1 MATTVKLDDIAEGME
16 FQTEETAFY
25 LNKKTG
31 EVVTIIDRD
40 FRAAEDS
47 EPIEHFPEWEHE
59 NLKEKRST
67 EIVSISNLNREHRR
81 KFLAVQN
88 NLICQR

>member
-1 MATTVKLDDIAEGME
+1 MAITVKFDDIVEGME
-16 FQTEETAFY
+16 FQTEETIPY

-31 EVVTIIDRD
+31 EVGTITNRD

-47 EPIEHFPEWEHE
+47 KPMEHFPEWEHE
-59 NLKEKRST
+59 SLKEKRST
-67 EIVSISNLNREHRR
+67 EIGSISNFNNEHRR

>member
-1 MATTVKLDDIAEGME
+1 MAISVK
-16 FQTEETAFY
+16 
-25 LNKKTG
+25 
-31 EVVTIIDRD
+31 V
-40 FRAAEDS
+40 AEDS
-47 EPIEHFPEWEHE
+47 EPMEHFPEWEHE

-67 EIVSISNLNREHRR
+67 EIVSISDFNHEHPR

>member
-1 MATTVKLDDIAEGME
+1 MAITVKLDDIVEGME
-16 FQTEETAFY
+16 LQTEKTIPY

-31 EVVTIIDRD
+31 EVVTITDRD

-47 EPIEHFPEWEHE
+47 EPMEHFLEWEHE

-67 EIVSISNLNREHRR
+67 EIVSISNFNHEHRR
-81 KFLAVQN
+81 EFLAVQN

>member
-1 MATTVKLDDIAEGME
+1 MAITVKFDDIVEGME
-16 FQTEETAFY
+16 FQTEETISY
-25 LNKKTG
+25 LNRKTG
-31 EVVTIIDRD
+31 EVATITDRE

-47 EPIEHFPEWEHE
+47 EPLEHFPEWEHE

-67 EIVSISNLNREHRR
+67 EIVSIPNFNHEHRR

>member
-1 MATTVKLDDIAEGME
+1 MAITVKFDDIVEGME
-16 FQTEETAFY
+16 FQTEENISY
-25 LNKKTG
+25 LNRKTG
-31 EVVTIIDRD
+31 EVATITDRE

-47 EPIEHFPEWEHE
+47 EPLEHFPEWEHE

-67 EIVSISNLNREHRR
+67 EIVSIPNFNHEHRR

>member
-1 MATTVKLDDIAEGME
+1 MAITVKFDDIVEGME
-16 FQTEETAFY
+16 FQTEETISY
-25 LNKKTG
+25 LNRKTG
-31 EVVTIIDRD
+31 EVATITDRE

-47 EPIEHFPEWEHE
+47 EPLEHFPE
-59 NLKEKRST
+59 
-67 EIVSISNLNREHRR
+67 R

>member
-1 MATTVKLDDIAEGME
+1 MAITVKFDDIVEGME
-16 FQTEETAFY
+16 FQTEENISY
-25 LNKKTG
+25 LNRKTG
-31 EVVTIIDRD
+31 EVATITDRE

-47 EPIEHFPEWEHE
+47 EPLEHFPEWEHE
-59 NLKEKRST
+59 SLKEKRST
-67 EIVSISNLNREHRR
+67 EIVSIPNFNHEHRR